1 MWRKIIG
8 LLVLMTLS
16 ISVKGRQ
23 VSFKVD
29 SGEYLLQNV
38 FLQVE
43 ITDAVDHMYNFNFH
57 KAEVEFNWLKYNYP
71 EHPLPYFLYGI
82 STWWQMMPNLDKVGD
97 LGEEFLGYMDVS
109 VEKAEKLLEAD
120 EKNIE
125 ALFFLAGSYGFKGR
139 YHSERRSWGKAAG
152 AGRQALKY
160 LKKIKEIEDSE
171 SFSPEILFGDALFN
185 YYSIWIRE
193 NYPMLKPILMFFPK
207 GDKELGIKQ
216 MEEVSAN
223 AFYTRVEAIYF
234 LMRIKAFE
242 QKNTAEALRLGT
254 YVFNQYP
261 NNPYFHRFYARMLY
275 NSGKRVEAEKESKEI
290 LHRLDSGMLGYEE
303 TSGRYASFFL
313 AHIHKGRGNWAEA
326 EPYYLQTIKFSEDS
340 EAEDAGY
347 ALYARLHLAEY
358 YVDEK
363 RYDEADP
370 LISNIRKNTKR
381 KSSTYKKARALA
393 KEIKR
398 NRKR

>member
-1 MWRKIIG
+1 MRRKIFG
-8 LLVLMTLS
+8 LLMLMTLC
-16 ISVKGRQ
+16 VPGKGFQ
-23 VSFKVD
+23 SSFEGD
-29 SGEYLLQNV
+29 SSKYLLLN
-38 FLQVE
+38 FALQIE
-43 ITDAVDHMYNFNFH
+43 ITDAVDQMYNFNFH

-97 LGEEFLGYMDVS
+97 LGDEFLAYMDTAVVKS
-109 VEKAEKLLEAD
+109 EKLLEAD
-120 EKNIE
+120 ENNTE
-125 ALFFLAGSYGFKGR
+125 ALFFLAGAYGFKGR
-139 YHSERRSWGKAAG
+139 YHSERKNWGRAAG

-160 LKKIKEIEDSE
+160 LKRTEGNE

-207 GDKELGIKQ
+207 GDKQLGIRQ
-216 MEEVSAN
+216 MEEVAAN

-242 QKNTAEALRLGT
+242 QKNTAEGLRLGT
-254 YVFNQYP
+254 YIFNQYP

-275 NSGKRVEAEKESKEI
+275 NSGQRLKAEAVSKEI
-290 LHRLDSGMLGYEE
+290 LHRLDSGMFGYEE
-303 TSGRYASFFL
+303 TGGRYASFFL
-313 AHIHKGRGNWAEA
+313 GHINKGRGNWGEA
-326 EPYYLQTIKFSEDS
+326 EKYYLQTLKFSEES

-347 ALYARLHLAEY
+347 ALFARLHLAEY

-363 RYDEADP
+363 RYAEASP
-370 LISNIRKNTKR
+370 LIENIRKNTR
-381 KSSTYKKARALA
+381 RRSATYKKAKALA